1 VDLNFAV
8 GRQDGGDRVLILP
21 IDRRDQRIE
30 IGFRHAGHAQ
40 NYRTNRLC
48 GRQAP
53 EARQTLAFEHRLE
66 LVRRA
71 GQQHHHGAGILQP
84 LAGRGA
90 AVVGKNIGA
99 FDNEG
104 LALVDLGHL
113 AVGPR
118 ETMFERLGD
127 LGIKDEVAAE
137 RLGHGCACDVVFG
150 GAEAARDDHDFRP
163 LARLAD
169 GSGETVAVV
178 ADHALGD
185 YFDAQVVHLTGE
197 IERVGIDALGR
208 QHFGADRN
216 NFGVHQMSERRLI
229 PTSTR

>member
-1 VDLNFAV
+1 MDLNLAV
-8 GRQDGGDRVLILP
+8 GRQDGGHRVQVLL
-21 IDRRDQRIE
+21 IDRRDQLIE

-53 EARQTLAFEHRLE
+53 EARQTFALEHRLQ

-71 GQQHHHGAGILQP
+71 GQQDHHGSGFPQP

-99 FDNEG
+99 FDDES
-104 LALVDLGHL
+104 LPFVDLGHL
-113 AVGPR
+113 AVGAR
-118 ETMFERLGD
+118 ETALQRLGD
-127 LGIKDEVAAE
+127 FGMEDQFAAQRLGYGFARDVVLGGAKAAGEDRNLRARE
-137 RLGHGCACDVVFG
+137 RLAE
-150 GAEAARDDHDFRP
+150 GA
-163 LARLAD
+163 
-169 GSGETVAVV
+169 GETVEVV
-178 ADHALGD
+178 ADDALAG
-185 YFDAQVVHLTGE
+185 YFDTQVVQLAGE

-208 QHFGADRN
+208 QHFGTDRN
-216 NFGVHQMSERRLI
+216 DFSVHQMSGRPLI